1 MFKKGVS
8 GKNGV
13 VWFNNSGGDLGGGV
27 HGESDFGF
35 FTVINRKSFKKK
47 RSESR
52 SSSSSDGV
60 ENHESL
66 ESGTVVSEFSDSVEA
81 KVNDFFTDG
90 VVSSGEVIGG
100 VFFSGD
106 QLFGVE

>member
-1 MFKKGVS
+1 VFEKGVG

-13 VWFNNSGGDLGGGV
+13 VGFNNGGGDLGGRV
-27 HGESDFGF
+27 DSETDFGF
-35 FTVINRKSFKKK
+35 FSIIDGQSFEKK

-66 ESGTVVSEFSDSVEA
+66 ETGTVV
-81 KVNDFFTDG
+81 G
-90 VVSSGEVIGG
+90 
-100 VFFSGD
+100 
-106 QLFGVE
+106 

>member
-1 MFKKGVS
+1 VFKKGVG

-13 VWFNNSGGDLGGGV
+13 VWFNNSGRDLGRWV
-27 HGESDFGF
+27 DGESDFGF

-52 SSSSSDGV
+52 SSSSSDGI

-66 ESGTVVSEFSDSVEA
+66 ESGTVIS
-81 KVNDFFTDG
+81 
-90 VVSSGEVIGG
+90 
-100 VFFSGD
+100 
-106 QLFGVE
+106 